1 MAPRSTRQS
10 ALTKKHIAR
19 LERERQQTRLIIYF
33 FGGIIVV
40 VLGIIAYFALSKW
53 VFEPRQAVANV
64 NGEKI
69 TSNEFQ
75 ARVKLQREQ
84 IISQYAQYAQFS
96 QMFGMDFTAQLQ
108 QFQEQLADY
117 NAEALGQ
124 NVLDSMIN
132 EILMVQEAEKMGITV
147 SDEEVQTHLES
158 AFGFFPNGEPSATPT
173 ATEPVF
179 PPISEEQAAIVTIT
193 PTPGDPTATPTL
205 TSTATLVPTITATLD
220 LTTTA
225 TATIEPT
232 ATLAPT
238 STATLTPEPTATQT
252 ATSAPSSTPEPT
264 ATPLTEDGFTEKFG
278 EALTSFKGLGFSEAD
293 YRGLM
298 RMDLIRVRMFDKITA
313 DIKPVQDQVWARHI
327 LVTNEV
333 AALTISDR
341 LKKGEDFATLAQ
353 RFSQDTGSKDLGGDL
368 GWFGRGMM
376 VAPFE
381 EAAFSLKPGEISKP
395 VQSDFGWHIIQVIGH
410 EERPMTADQFEQA
423 KQDAFSKWIEELR
436 TKADEAGLI
445 EIFDLWKERVPL
457 EPSLESAFGQQ
468 QQ

>member
-40 VLGIIAYFALSKW
+40 VLGIMAYFALSKW
-53 VFEPRQAVANV
+53 VIEPRQPVANV

-69 TSNEFQ
+69 TATEFQ

-173 ATEPVF
+173 ATDPVF
-179 PPISEEQAAIVTIT
+179 PSISEDQAAIVTIT
-193 PTPGDPTATPTL
+193 PTPGEPTATPTL
-205 TSTATLVPTITATLD
+205 
-220 LTTTA
+220 
-225 TATIEPT
+225 
-232 ATLAPT
+232 T

-252 ATSAPSSTPEPT
+252 TTPAPSSTPEPT
-264 ATPLTEDGFTEKFG
+264 ATPLTEDGFNEKFG

-293 YRGLM
+293 YRNLM
-298 RMDLIRVRMFDKITA
+298 RMDLLRVRVFEKVTA
-313 DIKPVQDQVWARHI
+313 DVKPVEEQVWARHI
-327 LVTNEV
+327 LVNNEV
-333 AALTISDR
+333 AALTIYDR
-341 LKKGEDFATLAQ
+341 LMKGEDFATLAQ
-353 RFSQDTGSKDLGGDL
+353 RFSQDTGSKDAGGDL
-368 GWFGRGMM
+368 SWFGRGRM
-376 VAPFE
+376 VPVFE

-410 EERPMTADQFEQA
+410 EERPLTADQFEQA

-436 TKADEAGLI
+436 TKADEAGLV
-445 EIFDLWKERVPL
+445 ETFDIWKERVPL

-468 QQ
+468 PQ

>member
-40 VLGIIAYFALSKW
+40 VLGILAYFALSKL

-69 TSNEFQ
+69 TTTEFQ

-173 ATEPVF
+173 ATDPII
-179 PPISEEQAAIVTIT
+179 PPISAEQAAIVTIT
-193 PTPGDPTATPTL
+193 PTPGDPTATPML

-232 ATLAPT
+232 ATLVPT
-238 STATLTPEPTATQT
+238 STATATLEPTATQT
-252 ATSAPSSTPEPT
+252 STPAPSSTPEPT
-264 ATPLTEDGFTEKFG
+264 ATPLTEDGFAEKFD

-313 DIKPVQDQVWARHI
+313 DIKPFQEQVWARHI
-327 LVTNEV
+327 LVEDEETVNKVYE
-333 AALTISDR
+333 R
-341 LKKGEDFATLAQ
+341 LMDGEDFAVVAAEV
-353 RFSQDTGSKDLGGDL
+353 SIDTSNKDAGGDL
-368 GWFGRGMM
+368 GWFAQGAM

-381 EAAFSLKPGEISKP
+381 EAAFSQKVGVIGKP
-395 VQSDFGWHIIQVIGH
+395 VQTDFGWHIIQVIGH
-410 EERPMTADQFEQA
+410 EERPMTAEQFEQA

-445 EIFDLWKERVPL
+445 EIFDIWKTRIPL

-468 QQ
+468 Q

>member
-33 FGGIIVV
+33 FGGIILVV
-40 VLGIIAYFALSKW
+40 MGIIGYFALSKW

-64 NGEKI
+64 NGDKI
-69 TSNEFQ
+69 TAAQFQ
-75 ARVKLQREQ
+75 SRVKLQREQ

-117 NAEALGQ
+117 NAESLGQ
-124 NVLDSMIN
+124 GVLDSMIN
-132 EILMVQEAEKMGITV
+132 EILMGQEAEKMGITIT
-147 SDEEVQTHLES
+147 DEEVQTHLES

-193 PTPGDPTATPTL
+193 PTPGTPTATPTL
-205 TSTATLVPTITATLD
+205 TSTATLVPTFTATLD

-238 STATLTPEPTATQT
+238 STATATLEPTATQT
-252 ATSAPSSTPEPT
+252 TTPAPSSTPEPT
-264 ATPLTEDGFTEKFG
+264 ATPLTEDGFNEKFN
-278 EALTSFKGLGFSEAD
+278 EAVTSFKGLGFSEAD
-293 YRGLM
+293 YRDLM
-298 RMDLIRVRMFDKITA
+298 RLDLIRVRVFDVVTA
-313 DIKPVQDQVWARHI
+313 DVKPFQDQVWARHI
-327 LVTNEV
+327 LVPNEV
-333 AALTISDR
+333 AALTIRDR
-341 LKKGEDFATLAQ
+341 LMKGEDFAALAE
-353 RFSQDTGSKDLGGDL
+353 RFSQDTGSKTSGGDL
-368 GWFGRGMM
+368 GWFGRGQM

-381 EAAFSLKPGEISKP
+381 EAAFSLKPGEISQP

-410 EERPMTADQFEQA
+410 EERPLTADQFEQA

-436 TKADEAGLI
+436 AKADEAGLVK
-445 EIFDLWKERVPL
+445 IFDVWKDRVPL
-457 EPSLESAFGQQ
+457 EPSLESALGQ
-468 QQ
+468 

>member
-19 LERERQQTRLIIYF
+19 LERERQQTRMIVYF
-33 FGGIIVV
+33 FGGIIVIV
-40 VLGIIAYFALSKW
+40 IGILAYFALSKW
-53 VFEPRQAVANV
+53 AFEPRQAVANV
-64 NGEKI
+64 NGDKV
-69 TSNEFQ
+69 TSAEFQ

-117 NAEALGQ
+117 NAEALGES
-124 NVLDSMIN
+124 VLDSMIN
-132 EILMVQEAEKMGITV
+132 EILMIQEAEKMGITV

-158 AFGFFPNGEPSATPT
+158 AFGFFPNGEPTGTPT

-238 STATLTPEPTATQT
+238 STATATLEPTATQT
-252 ATSAPSSTPEPT
+252 TTPAPSSTPEPT
-264 ATPLTEDGFTEKFG
+264 ATPLTEDGFNEKYT

-298 RMDLIRVRMFDKITA
+298 RMDLLRDRVFKQITA
-313 DIKPVQDQVWARHI
+313 DMKPFEDQVWARHI

-333 AALTISDR
+333 AALTIRDR
-341 LKKGEDFATLAQ
+341 LMKGEDFAVLAQ
-353 RFSQDTGSKDLGGDL
+353 KFSQDTGSKESGGDL
-368 GWFGRGMM
+368 GWFGRGQM

-381 EAAFSLKPGEISKP
+381 DAAFSLKPGEISQP
-395 VQSDFGWHIIQVIGH
+395 IQSDFGWHIIQVIGH

-423 KQDAFSKWIEELR
+423 KQTAFSKWIEELR
-436 TKADEAGLI
+436 AKADEAGLI
-445 EIFDLWKERVPL
+445 EIFDLWKTRVPL
-457 EPSLESAFGQQ
+457 EPTLESALGQQ
-468 QQ
+468 